1 MKILAVDDDIFILEL
16 LSIMSARAG
25 FTNISTA
32 TSGMIALGMI
42 NTSDVPFDCLLIDI
56 GMPQMD
62 GIELCAIIRKTPG
75 YEKTPITMLTAMA
88 EKSYIDRAFHAGA
101 TDYAN
106 KPFDIV
112 ELHARLQKTR
122 ELITAKEN
130 ETSSD
135 VSMANSNPKSLHG
148 HSFDLGDKIEVGGI
162 QRLIEYNV
170 LSNYLAQLSHSGVAM
185 SQVVAVKI
193 DQIKKIYA
201 QASSAEF
208 YYMLSEVAA
217 SITSAFVQ
225 NSSMM
230 AYAGNGTFVV
240 ILNKE
245 EMQPSSSLE
254 HEIQSL
260 VDSKIVTYDNSELM
274 GINVSVGNPIRAGV
288 GSRQLQTFDRA
299 IGRVEVRSM
308 SKNADPKNLGISLVD
323 T

>member
-1 MKILAVDDDIFILEL
+1 
-16 LSIMSARAG
+16 
-25 FTNISTA
+25 
-32 TSGMIALGMI
+32 
-42 NTSDVPFDCLLIDI
+42 
-56 GMPQMD
+56 
-62 GIELCAIIRKTPG
+62 
-75 YEKTPITMLTAMA
+75 
-88 EKSYIDRAFHAGA
+88 
-101 TDYAN
+101 
-106 KPFDIV
+106 
-112 ELHARLQKTR
+112 LHARLQKTR

-135 VSMANSNPKSLHG
+135 VSMANSNPNSLHG

-308 SKNADPKNLGISLVD
+308 SKNADPKNLGISLVG